1 MLFRHEVLAKIASGE
16 VDLAFRRWRRPAVRP
31 GTGLRTEVGVLEV
44 GTVDAVPED
53 SVPDRDAQRAG
64 YPGRAELLAD
74 QRPGEDRQLYRIGL
88 RFAGADPRVG
98 LRADTDL
105 STADLDEIVAGLR
118 RLDARSGR
126 GPWTTAMLELID
138 ANPAV
143 RAPDLAAGTARGTA
157 RFKAD
162 VRKLTRTSP
171 ASPPPARTC
180 SWSSRSPVCHPPST
194 PGNWARCCIR
204 WAARCWSTPLRTPT
218 A

>member
-1 MLFRHEVLAKIASGE
+1 MLFRHEVLTRIASGE
-16 VDLAFRRWRRPAVRP
+16 VDLAFRRWRTPAVRP

-44 GTVDAVPED
+44 GTVEAVSPD
-53 SVPDRDAQRAG
+53 DVGDRDAQRAG

-74 QRPGEDRQLYRIGL
+74 QRPGEDRQLYRITL
-88 RFAGADPRVG
+88 RLAGADPRVG

-126 GPWTTAMLELID
+126 GPWTTAMLALID

-143 RAPDLAAGTARGTA
+143 RAPDLAAGVGRETA

-162 VRKLTRTSP
+162 VRKLKERGLTESLAVGYRISPRGKLVLDHLVRTAP
-171 ASPPPARTC
+171 D
-180 SWSSRSPVCHPPST
+180 
-194 PGNWARCCIR
+194 
-204 WAARCWSTPLRTPT
+204 
-218 A
+218 